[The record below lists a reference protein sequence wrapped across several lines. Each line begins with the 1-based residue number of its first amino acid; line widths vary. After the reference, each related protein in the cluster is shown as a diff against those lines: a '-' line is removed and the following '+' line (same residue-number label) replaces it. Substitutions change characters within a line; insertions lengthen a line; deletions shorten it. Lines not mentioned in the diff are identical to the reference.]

1 MRLIQANLPLR
12 EFPMADHDVIIIGA
26 GFTGLTA
33 ATDLI
38 AAGLDVIVVE
48 ARNRVGGR
56 VESECLPNGTRIDTG
71 GQFLCRDMTHL
82 MEIARQHGA
91 RTVFSYVDGEQ
102 SYRPSIPPENGDAI
116 WDGVEKLRERMRSLD
131 PTDPALARL
140 TVGQWIDRQTDL
152 PSDVTGSF
160 RRLVKGLWCRAP
172 EDVALA
178 YLVSNDRRITNVYP
192 ELEMFLGGT
201 MHALADHLAAGL
213 GDRLRLSAPATSI
226 IIMQDKVEVD
236 IEGRALTAGQVI
248 IAVPPVMARRIEIS
262 PPLPGTLTRALK
274 AWEPGCAIKL
284 QIGYETPFWRN
295 KGLSGSV
302 MWSDPQ
308 GIYACDASHDDYFG
322 IVVFL
327 GGPLAS
333 EWHKRSQTELAA
345 FVTSELSAAF
355 GDPSQKPIS
364 VCIRDWV
371 NDAWSDGAYSD
382 VITDLDATDA
392 ETILLKGLPRL
403 RFACSELS
411 PSFPGYIEGAIVAGK
426 QATQSVLQNR

>member
-1 MRLIQANLPLR
+1 
-12 EFPMADHDVIIIGA
+12 MADHDVIVIGA

-33 ATDLI
+33 ATDLM

-56 VESECLPNGTRIDTG
+56 VESEYLPSDMRIDTG

-82 MEIARQHGA
+82 IETAQRHGA
-91 RTVFSYVDGEQ
+91 RTVFSHVDGEQ
-102 SYRPSIPPENGDAI
+102 SYRPAIPPEQGDAI
-116 WDGVEKLRERMRSLD
+116 WNGVEQLRERMRSIDLAD
-131 PTDPALARL
+131 PTFSGL
-140 TVGQWIDRQTDL
+140 TVGQWIDGQTDM

-160 RRLVKGLWCRAP
+160 RRLIKGLWCRAP

-178 YLVSNDRRITNVYP
+178 YLVSNDRRITNIYP
-192 ELEMFLGGT
+192 ELEMFMRDT
-201 MHALADHLAAGL
+201 MHALADRLAAGL
-213 GDRLRLSAPATSI
+213 DDRLRLSAPATSI
-226 IIMQDKVEVD
+226 TIMEDEIEVD
-236 IEGRALTAGQVI
+236 VEGRALTAGHVI

-262 PPLPGTLTRALK
+262 PPLPAELERALS

-284 QIGYETPFWRN
+284 QIGYRTPFWRD

-333 EWHKRSQTELAA
+333 EWHKRPQTELAN
-345 FVTSELSAAF
+345 FVTSELSAAL
-355 GDPSQKPIS
+355 GGKGHEPVS

-382 VITDLDATDA
+382 VITDLEATDA
-392 ETILLKGLPRL
+392 EEILLKGLPRL
-403 RFACSELS
+403 HFACSELS

-426 QATQSVLQNR
+426 LAAQSILQDRE

>member
-1 MRLIQANLPLR
+1 
-12 EFPMADHDVIIIGA
+12 MADHDVIIIGA

-33 ATDLI
+33 ALDLI
-38 AAGLDVIVVE
+38 EAGLNVIIVE

-56 VESECLPNGTRIDTG
+56 VESECLPSGIRIDTG
-71 GQFLCRDMTHL
+71 GQFLCRDMTNL
-82 MEIARQHGA
+82 METVHRHGA

-102 SYRPSIPPENGDAI
+102 SYRPALSPEQGETI
-116 WDGVEKLRERMRSLD
+116 WNGVERLRERMRSLD
-131 PTDPALARL
+131 LTDPALARL
-140 TVGQWIDRQTDL
+140 TVGEWIDRQTDM

-178 YLVSNDRRITNVYP
+178 YLVSNDRRITNAYP
-192 ELEMFLGGT
+192 ELEMFLGDT
-201 MHALADHLAAGL
+201 MHALAEKLAESL

-226 IIMQDKVEVD
+226 TMMQDKVEVD
-236 IEGRALTAGQVI
+236 VEGRALTARHVI

-262 PPLPGTLTRALK
+262 PPLPDTLTRALA

-284 QIGYETPFWRN
+284 QIGYRTPFWRDH
-295 KGLSGSV
+295 GLNGSV

-308 GIYACDASHDDYFG
+308 GIYACDASYDDYFG

-333 EWHKRSQTELAA
+333 EWHKRPQTELAD
-345 FVTSELSAAF
+345 FVTAELAAAIGDQA
-355 GDPSQKPIS
+355 GDPIS
-364 VCIRDWV
+364 ICIRDWV

-382 VITDLDATDA
+382 VITDLEATDA
-392 ETILLKGLPRL
+392 EAILLEGLPRL

-426 QATQSVLQNR
+426 QAAHAVLQDRA

>member
-1 MRLIQANLPLR
+1 
-12 EFPMADHDVIIIGA
+12 MADHDVIVIGA

-33 ATDLI
+33 ATDLM

-56 VESECLPNGTRIDTG
+56 VESEYLPNGTRIDTG

-82 MEIARQHGA
+82 VETAQRFGA
-91 RTVFSYVDGEQ
+91 RTVFSHVDGEQ
-102 SYRPSIPPENGDAI
+102 SYRPAIPPEHGDAI
-116 WDGVEKLRERMRSLD
+116 WNGVEQLRERMRSIDLAN
-131 PTDPALARL
+131 PTFSGL
-140 TVGQWIDRQTDL
+140 TGGQWIDRQTDM

-160 RRLVKGLWCRAP
+160 RRLIKGLWCRAP

-178 YLVSNDRRITNVYP
+178 YLVSNDRRITNIYP
-192 ELEMFLGGT
+192 ELEMFMRDT
-201 MHALADHLAAGL
+201 MHALADRLAAGL
-213 GDRLRLSAPATSI
+213 DDRLRLSAPATSI
-226 IIMQDKVEVD
+226 TIMEDEVEVD
-236 IEGRALTAGQVI
+236 VEGRALTAGHVI

-262 PPLPGTLTRALK
+262 PPLPAELERALS

-284 QIGYETPFWRN
+284 QIGYRTPFWRD

-322 IVVFL
+322 VVVFL

-333 EWHKRSQTELAA
+333 EWHKRPQTELAN
-345 FVTSELSAAF
+345 FVTSELSAAL
-355 GDPSQKPIS
+355 GGKGHEPVS

-382 VITDLDATDA
+382 VITDLEATDA
-392 ETILLKGLPRL
+392 EEILLKGLPRL
-403 RFACSELS
+403 HFACSELS

-426 QATQSVLQNR
+426 LAAQSILKDRE

>member
-1 MRLIQANLPLR
+1 
-12 EFPMADHDVIIIGA
+12 MADHDVIVIGA

-33 ATDLI
+33 AIDLI
-38 AAGLDVIVVE
+38 GAGLDVIVVE

-56 VESECLPNGTRIDTG
+56 VESQYLPNGIRIDTG
-71 GQFLCRDMTHL
+71 GQFLCRDMTNL
-82 MEIARQHGA
+82 METARRHGA
-91 RTVFSYVDGEQ
+91 RTVLSYVDGEQ
-102 SYRPSIPPENGDAI
+102 SYRPALSPGQGETI
-116 WDGVEKLRERMRSLD
+116 WSGVERLREKMRSLD
-131 PTDPALARL
+131 LTDPALARL
-140 TVGQWIDRQTDL
+140 TVGEWIDRQTDM

-172 EDVALA
+172 EEVALA
-178 YLVSNDRRITNVYP
+178 YLVSNDRRITNIYP

-201 MHALADHLAAGL
+201 MHALAEKLAENL

-226 IIMQDKVEVD
+226 TIMQDKVEVD
-236 IEGRALTAGQVI
+236 IDGRALTASHVI

-262 PPLPGTLTRALK
+262 PPPPGTLSRALA

-284 QIGYETPFWRN
+284 QIGYETPFWRDN
-295 KGLSGSV
+295 GLNGSI

-308 GIYACDASHDDYFG
+308 GIYACDASQDDYFG

-333 EWHKRSQTELAA
+333 EWHRRPQGELAGFVTAELAA
-345 FVTSELSAAF
+345 AI
-355 GDPSQKPIS
+355 GDQAGEPIS
-364 VCIRDWV
+364 ICIRDWV

-392 ETILLKGLPRL
+392 EAILLEGLPRL

-426 QATQSVLQNR
+426 QAARAVLQERA

>member
-1 MRLIQANLPLR
+1 
-12 EFPMADHDVIIIGA
+12 MADHDVIVIGA

-33 ATDLI
+33 ATDLME
-38 AAGLDVIVVE
+38 AGLDVIVVE

-56 VESECLPNGTRIDTG
+56 VESEYLPSGKRIDTG
-71 GQFLCRDMTHL
+71 GQFLCRDMVHL
-82 MEIARQHGA
+82 VEAAQRFGA
-91 RTVFSYVDGEQ
+91 PAVFSYVDGEQ
-102 SYRPSIPPENGDAI
+102 SYRPAISSERGDAI
-116 WDGVEKLRERMRSLD
+116 WNGVEQLRERMRSVDL
-131 PTDPALARL
+131 TDPAFTGL
-140 TVGQWIDRQTDL
+140 TVGQWIDLQTDM

-160 RRLVKGLWCRAP
+160 GRLIKGLWCRAP

-178 YLVSNDRRITNVYP
+178 YLVSNDRRITNIHP
-192 ELEMFLGGT
+192 ELEMFMRDT
-201 MHALADHLAAGL
+201 MHALADRLAAGL
-213 GDRLRLSAPATSI
+213 DDRLRLSAPATSI
-226 IIMQDKVEVD
+226 TIMEEEVEVD
-236 IEGRALTAGQVI
+236 VEGRALTAGHVI

-262 PPLPGTLTRALK
+262 PPLPAKLEKAIS

-284 QIGYETPFWRN
+284 QIGYRTPFWRD

-333 EWHKRSQTELAA
+333 EWHKRPQTELAN
-345 FVTSELSAAF
+345 FVTSELSAAL
-355 GDPSQKPIS
+355 GGKDHEPVS

-382 VITDLDATDA
+382 VITDLEATDA
-392 ETILLKGLPRL
+392 EEILLKGLPRL
-403 RFACSELS
+403 HFACSELS

-426 QATQSVLQNR
+426 LAAQSILQDIE

>member
-1 MRLIQANLPLR
+1 
-12 EFPMADHDVIIIGA
+12 MADHDVIVIGA

-33 ATDLI
+33 ATDLM

-56 VESECLPNGTRIDTG
+56 VESEYLPNGTRIDTG

-82 MEIARQHGA
+82 VETAQRFGA
-91 RTVFSYVDGEQ
+91 RTVFSHVDGEQ
-102 SYRPSIPPENGDAI
+102 SYRPAIPPEHGDAI
-116 WDGVEKLRERMRSLD
+116 WNGVEQLRERMRSIDLAN
-131 PTDPALARL
+131 PTFSGL
-140 TVGQWIDRQTDL
+140 TVGQWIDRQTDM

-178 YLVSNDRRITNVYP
+178 YLVSNDRRITNIYP
-192 ELEMFLGGT
+192 ELEMFMRDT
-201 MHALADHLAAGL
+201 MHALADRLAAGL

-226 IIMQDKVEVD
+226 TIMEDEVEVD
-236 IEGRALTAGQVI
+236 VEGRALTAGHVI

-262 PPLPGTLTRALK
+262 PPLPAELERALA

-284 QIGYETPFWRN
+284 QIGYRTPFWRD

-333 EWHKRSQTELAA
+333 EWHKRPQGELAN
-345 FVTSELSAAF
+345 FVTSELGAAL
-355 GDPSQKPIS
+355 GGSGHEPIS

-382 VITDLDATDA
+382 VITDLEATDA
-392 ETILLKGLPRL
+392 EAVLLEGLPRL

-426 QATQSVLQNR
+426 QAARSIPRSRE